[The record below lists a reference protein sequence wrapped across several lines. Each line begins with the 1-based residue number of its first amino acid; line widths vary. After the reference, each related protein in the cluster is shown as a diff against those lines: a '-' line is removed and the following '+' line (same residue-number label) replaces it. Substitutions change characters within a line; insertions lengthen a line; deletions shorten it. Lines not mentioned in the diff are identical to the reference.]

1 VAPDAPIFGGGPFGA
16 VFEQSRIPMALLDR
30 HHYYVAVNDALLDLF
45 QCRREDM
52 IGRRAGRSVIGARAS
67 VRSEPWDQLL
77 ATGELYGERVV
88 TYPNRPSMRVSYA
101 AHAIDVNGQWR
112 ALFVTLS
119 ARVEPG
125 GAELIGTS
133 RPATHSL
140 SSAELTPREHEVVR
154 RVALGATTRRIA
166 SDLFLSPAT
175 VRSHIRNAMS
185 KTNAHTRAQL
195 VAIVLGDVL
204 TTGGRPE

>member
-1 VAPDAPIFGGGPFGA
+1 
-16 VFEQSRIPMALLDR
+16 MALLDR
-30 HHYYVAVNDALLDLF
+30 DRYYVAVNDAWLDLF
-45 QCRREDM
+45 QCRREDV
-52 IGRRAGRSVIGARAS
+52 IGRGAGRSVIGAHTSA
-67 VRSEPWDQLL
+67 RSEPWDRLL

-88 TYPNRPSMRVSYA
+88 AYPNRRPVRVSYA

-133 RPATHSL
+133 RPTTHGL
-140 SSAELTPREHEVVR
+140 SSAGLTPREREVVR

-195 VAIVLGDVL
+195 VAIVLGEGL
-204 TTGGRPE
+204 TTGTGDRPE